1 MPRRCQAMGGGMK
14 SPWTESRTEL
24 LRKLWSGKLSASQ
37 IAAELGGISRNS
49 VIGKVHRLNLSGR
62 AKPPPQERR
71 TAREKWAAWDAK
83 RQPSA
88 ANGAGEPRRYSRF
101 NPQFG
106 SKKRTTRAP
115 AKLEG
120 QSMELKP
127 MLKPVHI
134 LDRNMFTQCAW
145 PLWGDRPAYSE
156 LMCCGDQ
163 VAPGEQSHCEYHAAI
178 RRNGYPQR
186 ASTSSAAA

>member
-1 MPRRCQAMGGGMK
+1 MK

-37 IAAELGGISRNS
+37 IAAELGGITRNA
-49 VIGKVHRLNLSGR
+49 VIGKAHRLNLSGR

-83 RQPSA
+83 RGPERLSKD
-88 ANGAGEPRRYSRF
+88 GEVHKHSRF
-101 NPQFG
+101 SFG
-106 SKKRTTRAP
+106 SKKRITRAP
-115 AKLEG
+115 TKLEG
-120 QSMELKP
+120 QSMELRP

-134 LDRNMFTQCAW
+134 LDRNMLTQCAW
-145 PLWGDRPAYSE
+145 PLWGNHPAYSE
-156 LMCCGDQ
+156 LMCCGDP
-163 VAPGEQSHCEYHAAI
+163 VAPGGCSYCEYH
-178 RRNGYPQR
+178 RQVSVNGYPHPSTRAQD

>member
-1 MPRRCQAMGGGMK
+1 MAEEGGMK

-37 IAAELGGISRNS
+37 IAAELGGITRNS
-49 VIGKVHRLNLSGR
+49 VIGKAHRLNLSGR
-62 AKPPPQERR
+62 AKPRPRERR

-88 ANGAGEPRRYSRF
+88 ANGAGPSTSAQEAPRYSRF

-127 MLKPVHI
+127 RFNRPVH
-134 LDRNMFTQCAW
+134 
-145 PLWGDRPAYSE
+145 
-156 LMCCGDQ
+156 
-163 VAPGEQSHCEYHAAI
+163 
-178 RRNGYPQR
+178 
-186 ASTSSAAA
+186 

>member
-1 MPRRCQAMGGGMK
+1 MGGGMK

-62 AKPPPQERR
+62 AKPRSQERKE

-83 RQPSA
+83 RGPERLSKD
-88 ANGAGEPRRYSRF
+88 GEVHKHSRF
-101 NPQFG
+101 NPSFG

-115 AKLEG
+115 AKLER
-120 QSMELKP
+120 QSMELRS

-134 LDRNMFTQCAW
+134 VDRSMRTQCAW
-145 PLWGDRPAYSE
+145 PMWGDRPAYS
-156 LMCCGDQ
+156 
-163 VAPGEQSHCEYHAAI
+163 
-178 RRNGYPQR
+178 
-186 ASTSSAAA
+186 